1 MIMLNTILLADDD
14 QGVAATVGRLLGG
27 DCRLIVARD
36 GLEAV
41 AAAEAGNPDLI
52 LLDVHMPG
60 LNGWEVLEHLRHEA
74 RTRTTP
80 VIMLTGCTD
89 EQAKDDGFGL
99 GADDYVTKPFSARDL
114 RARVFSRLHRH
125 AEAVAVNPLTRLPG
139 SPSIQ
144 AEVES
149 RIRGGRPFGF
159 LLADIDRFKAFN
171 DYYGCERGD
180 RVLLRTG
187 ELLREA
193 MREAGEAHGFLG
205 HIGGDD
211 FALVCEAEKAPLVA
225 AFATMK
231 FDEAVP
237 GLYDAADAARGFIEI
252 EDRSGAF
259 KAHAPLSLSVA
270 GVSSAQR
277 PILSYADAVRWA
289 GEMKRWL
296 KSTRDSGPSALAFD
310 RRRGGI

>member
-1 MIMLNTILLADDD
+1 MENTILLADDD

-36 GLEAV
+36 GLEAI

-52 LLDVHMPG
+52 LLDVQMPG
-60 LNGWEVLEHLRHEA
+60 LSGWEVLARLRHGE

-89 EQAKDDGFGL
+89 EQAKYDGFGL

-114 RARVFSRLHRH
+114 RARVFSRIHRH

-149 RIRGGRPFGF
+149 RIREGRRFGF

-171 DYYGCERGD
+171 DYYGSERGD
-180 RVLLRTG
+180 RVILKTA

-193 MREAGEAHGFLG
+193 MREAGETRGFLG

-211 FALVCEAEKAPLVA
+211 FALVCEEEKAALVA
-225 AFATMK
+225 AFVTMK

-237 GLYDAADAARGFIEI
+237 ELYDAADAARGWIEI
-252 EDRSGAF
+252 EDRSGAL
-259 KAHAPLSLSVA
+259 KTHAPLSLTVA
-270 GVSSAQR
+270 GVLSAQR
-277 PILSYADAVRWA
+277 PLLAYADAVRWA
-289 GEMKRWL
+289 GEMKGWL
-296 KSTRDSGPSALAFD
+296 KGTRDSGPSALAFD
-310 RRRGGI
+310 RRSGGI